1 MIYPLIVSM
10 VVTSVVI
17 AYLVTVIGY
26 YTPFMILASILMSVG
41 GGLLSTLDKNSS
53 SVQYIGYQIIFGI
66 GVGCGVQQ
74 SMVAIQAAVKGSGS
88 RNSSSSGRS
97 SNSSTG
103 NGSAVPM
110 GTAIMTFAQTLGGAV
125 FLAVAQS
132 VFDNKLSSGIKA
144 ANIPGLSANVI
155 LNTGA
160 TGLRNVVASDHL
172 NTILQAYNAAID
184 STFLVAALVAAIS
197 ILGALGMEWIS
208 IRQR

>member
-10 VVTSVVI
+10 VVTAVII

-41 GGLLSTLDKNSS
+41 GGLLSTLDRNSS
-53 SVQYIGYQIIFGI
+53 SAQYIGYQIIFGI
-66 GVGCGVQQ
+66 GVGCGIQQ
-74 SMVAIQAAVKGSGS
+74 SMVAIQAAVRGSGS
-88 RNSSSSGRS
+88 RNSSSSGK

-103 NGSAVPM
+103 NGSAVAM

-132 VFDNKLSSGIKA
+132 VFDNKLSSGIKV

-160 TGLRNVVASDHL
+160 TELGNVVASEHM
-172 NTILQAYNAAID
+172 NTILHAYNAAID
-184 STFLVAALVAAIS
+184 STFLVAAVVAAIS

>member
-1 MIYPLIVSM
+1 MIYPLVVSM

-26 YTPFMILASILMSVG
+26 YTPFMILASLFMSVG

-53 SVQYIGYQIIFGI
+53 PAQYIGYQVIFGV

-74 SMVAIQAAVKGSGS
+74 TMVAIQAAVKGSGS
-88 RNSSSSGRS
+88 RNSSSSAKSS
-97 SNSSTG
+97 SNTG

-132 VFDNKLSSGIKA
+132 VFDNKLSIGITA
-144 ANIPGLSANVI
+144 AKIPGLSADVI
-155 LNTGA
+155 LDTGA
-160 TGLRNVVASDHL
+160 TELRNAVASEHM
-172 NTILQAYNAAID
+172 NTLLTAYNAAID
-184 STFLVAALVAAIS
+184 STFLVAAVVASVS

-208 IRQR
+208 IRKR